1 MVQFDFILVAECTQ
15 TFIFYLCQFIK
26 LLFVMAEKKKNFS
39 FIVDHLLILGESAQ
53 KQGTPER
60 FNIEE
65 IFKNQLSYSRPLS
78 PSSDDYAH

>member
-1 MVQFDFILVAECTQ
+1 
-15 TFIFYLCQFIK
+15 
-26 LLFVMAEKKKNFS
+26 MADKKNVS

-65 IFKNQLSYSRPLS
+65 ILKNQLSYSRPLS